1 MSNTDLKEWALKYA
15 ALGFAVFPLQPKTKI
30 PATPDGF
37 KSATTDIEKIESWWN
52 AAPYNIGIATGAAS
66 GSLLVI
72 DLDVDKGKGKDGK
85 QAAMQWLKKYGKD
98 FPKTA
103 IAKTGR
109 GGLHMLFYGNGRN
122 KTNLL
127 PGVDVRG
134 EGGYIVAPPSIHP
147 NGNSYQWL
155 SALKIAAADETVYA
169 FINQSESKARNIVPK
184 GDAIPEGQRTD
195 ALIRLVGSLKA
206 KGLSN
211 EAIEAAVTAENNS
224 CCNPPLTDQELT
236 HQVFPAIYRGWETER
251 PYKDFSKRKNW
262 NSQPPERREDVE
274 LIDGFEAFEAFE
286 HIDNS
291 ELKIFPTACLPPV
304 LEDYSNQI
312 EESLQVINQMIGP
325 ALLGV
330 VSICIRGEY
339 NISPKADWIES
350 MNLYMLVIN
359 NPSEKKSPVLKEI
372 LRPVYM
378 YVDQENKERAPRIIT
393 ERLRKNILS
402 KQIENALRAISTRG
416 TKATKE
422 TEKEY
427 DTRNSKASKVSKG
440 ASELVTEDKILD
452 MQTELADLEE
462 NGEKPLTVLADDFTT
477 EALVKLLH
485 ENDERI
491 AVASAEGGI
500 FGMMAGRY
508 STQPNIDIFLKG
520 FSGEPY
526 VSHRVSGRTE
536 TLKKPLIALLLMV
549 QPIVVAEAFDNREF
563 RERGLLARFLYSKA
577 GTRIGTR
584 TYRTKAIDP
593 KTRQAW
599 DDLVTDLLKMS
610 EWEHPGTI
618 YLSDEADHLGE
629 EFFNEIE
636 TTLYDTYEDMA
647 DWIGKFF
654 GQTMRIAGVLH
665 VVENR
670 MNSASVKVSAETM
683 KNAIEIGR
691 YFLDHA
697 IYVFLQSGLYDSQ
710 EVKAAKYILKR
721 MESAG
726 VERLSKRD
734 LYQLCRRKTG
744 FEAADSE
751 LFVKGLEELRKRGY
765 IKIEKVST
773 GGRPTETVVLNPE
786 YLEYRKEKRK

>member
-1 MSNTDLKEWALKYA
+1 
-15 ALGFAVFPLQPKTKI
+15 
-30 PATPDGF
+30 
-37 KSATTDIEKIESWWN
+37 
-52 AAPYNIGIATGAAS
+52 
-66 GSLLVI
+66 
-72 DLDVDKGKGKDGK
+72 
-85 QAAMQWLKKYGKD
+85 
-98 FPKTA
+98 
-103 IAKTGR
+103 
-109 GGLHMLFYGNGRN
+109 
-122 KTNLL
+122 
-127 PGVDVRG
+127 
-134 EGGYIVAPPSIHP
+134 
-147 NGNSYQWL
+147 
-155 SALKIAAADETVYA
+155 
-169 FINQSESKARNIVPK
+169 
-184 GDAIPEGQRTD
+184 
-195 ALIRLVGSLKA
+195 
-206 KGLSN
+206 
-211 EAIEAAVTAENNS
+211 
-224 CCNPPLTDQELT
+224 
-236 HQVFPAIYRGWETER
+236 
-251 PYKDFSKRKNW
+251 
-262 NSQPPERREDVE
+262 
-274 LIDGFEAFEAFE
+274 
-286 HIDNS
+286 
-291 ELKIFPTACLPPV
+291 
-304 LEDYSNQI
+304 
-312 EESLQVINQMIGP
+312 MIGP

-378 YVDQENKERAPRIIT
+378 YVDQENKERAPRITT
-393 ERLRKNILS
+393 EKLRKNILS

-416 TKATKE
+416 TKVTKATKE

-427 DTRNSKASKVSKG
+427 DARNSKASKVSKG

-452 MQTELADLEE
+452 MQMELADLEE

-636 TTLYDTYEDMA
+636 TTLYDAYEDMA

-697 IYVFLQSGLYDSQ
+697 IYVFLRSGLYDSQ

-721 MESAG
+721 MESTG
-726 VERLSKRD
+726 VEQLSKRD
-734 LYQLCRRKTG
+734 LYRLCKNKTG
-744 FEAADSE
+744 FETADSE
-751 LFVKGLEELRKRGY
+751 VFVKGLEELRKRGY
-765 IKIEKVST
+765 IKIKKVST
-773 GGRPTETVVLNPE
+773 GGRSTETVILNPE
-786 YLEYRKEKRK
+786 YLEYRKEKRKW